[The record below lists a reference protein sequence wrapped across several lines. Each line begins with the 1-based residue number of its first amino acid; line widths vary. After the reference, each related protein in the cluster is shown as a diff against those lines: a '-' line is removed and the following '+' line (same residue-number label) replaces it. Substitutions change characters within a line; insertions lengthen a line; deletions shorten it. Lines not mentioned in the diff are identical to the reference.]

1 MIWVVWLFI
10 LLKIVTECAPSQ
22 IDSTTYFESVRQVPT
37 SSFPFIFFHLR
48 KCGGSSFR
56 KSIAHSSERLNLTS
70 FIPCNEESEG
80 NIVTSIKKVMR
91 KRFSHSDSCNNY
103 HLDLALGSIFSQD
116 LSVIAGH
123 FYWDSIYYL
132 GGVTKNGLMNDIKK
146 MKGDDTSPK
155 FSCLIFI
162 RHPLQRFLS
171 CYTERFQ
178 YRSGLPLQQLS
189 ISSLHN
195 ILVNWTDSLHG
206 CNNEIARWISPSSGW
221 GDRYINEGSLSD
233 AEKAETK
240 RRMDQCVIVDLTY
253 NQTASK
259 SVLNYFFPWILDYDV
274 ENSKGNGHHSNHIE
288 VDSLPLSHQNL
299 IMSYNKLDL
308 ELYEHGL
315 ANLNKQVDYIRDK
328 Q

>member
-1 MIWVVWLFI
+1 
-10 LLKIVTECAPSQ
+10 LKVLTESIPNSSG
-22 IDSTTYFESVRQVPT
+22 DVPT
-37 SSFPFIFFHLR
+37 SIEKIGPPTPSFPFIFFHLR
-48 KCGGSSFR
+48 KCGGSAFR
-56 KSIAHSSERLNLTS
+56 KSVARSSERLNLTS
-70 FIPCNEESEG
+70 FIPCNEGSEG
-80 NIVTSIKKVMR
+80 NIVTSIKKVMG

-103 HLDLALGSIFSQD
+103 HLDLALGSVFSQD

-132 GGVTKNGLMNDIKK
+132 GGVAKNGVMNDIKR
-146 MKGDDTSPK
+146 MKGDDDTSPK
-155 FSCLIFI
+155 FSCLILV

-189 ISSLHN
+189 ISSLHH

-221 GDRYINEGSLSD
+221 GDKYINEGKLSD

-253 NQTASK
+253 NQTLSK
-259 SVLNYFFPWILDYDV
+259 TVLNYFFPWILDYDI
-274 ENSKGNGHHSNHIE
+274 ETSQGNGHHSNHVQI
-288 VDSLPLSHQNL
+288 DSLPLSHQNL

-315 ANLNKQVDYIRDK
+315 ANLHRQMDYITNQHDNS
-328 Q
+328 